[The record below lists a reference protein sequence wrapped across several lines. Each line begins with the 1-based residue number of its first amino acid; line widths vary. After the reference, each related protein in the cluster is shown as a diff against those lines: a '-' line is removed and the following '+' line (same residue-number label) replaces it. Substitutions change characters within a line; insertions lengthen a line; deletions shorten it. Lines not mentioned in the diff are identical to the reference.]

1 MRRHF
6 VLAVFL
12 LLFLPTVCARL
23 EVVVISPDNGEQLW
37 GTFPIK
43 WAGAC
48 DPPDNVTYTIEIS
61 TNRGT
66 TWQTVGVKEFYE
78 IEMLTPHEISFNSVG
93 IEKSTTCLV
102 RVSARNSRGEE
113 NMDTSDDI
121 FTIQNI
127 LPPPTLISPADGS
140 SIASRMPVLVWMD
153 EESPWGIENHWV
165 EVSKDPYFTPRYIL
179 WASATGP
186 ETSVTVGSALP
197 EGKYYWRV
205 KAVDNRGVE
214 SEFSQPFSFEVF
226 TYAPVITA
234 INPSKRYV
242 NARRAELI
250 VGYQNIYLIS
260 YSLDLVNWS
269 NWEILSTNPQ
279 GQPAL
284 VVTFSENERDGEKTI
299 YVRGQ
304 SQGGKVSDIKS
315 VKVCL
320 DTQPPVVT
328 PQYSGVLGERGYKG
342 SVTINLVAFDITSGV
357 ETIMYKVDDGPW
369 ENGSTFTIATDGE
382 HTVEYVVSDRA
393 GNVRRETLYVSV
405 YTPLSPVPYMAFFT
419 GTIGVAVFWVY
430 MWKRGIP
437 AIAAW
442 RKQRQLRSRWFQEL
456 VGWTEEVPE
465 VKVPAG
471 AGKAALKEAREAP
484 ETVSKPPRT
493 SSIVQ
498 SYKELLMPAAER
510 LAEKKAAR
518 DISDLISQLE
528 QVSKKK

>member
-1 MRRHF
+1 M
-6 VLAVFL
+6 
-12 LLFLPTVCARL
+12 
-23 EVVVISPDNGEQLW
+23 
-37 GTFPIK
+37 
-43 WAGAC
+43 
-48 DPPDNVTYTIEIS
+48 
-61 TNRGT
+61 
-66 TWQTVGVKEFYE
+66 
-78 IEMLTPHEISFNSVG
+78 
-93 IEKSTTCLV
+93 
-102 RVSARNSRGEE
+102 
-113 NMDTSDDI
+113 
-121 FTIQNI
+121 
-127 LPPPTLISPADGS
+127 
-140 SIASRMPVLVWMD
+140 
-153 EESPWGIENHWV
+153 
-165 EVSKDPYFTPRYIL
+165 
-179 WASATGP
+179 
-186 ETSVTVGSALP
+186 
-197 EGKYYWRV
+197 
-205 KAVDNRGVE
+205 
-214 SEFSQPFSFEVF
+214 
-226 TYAPVITA
+226 
-234 INPSKRYV
+234 
-242 NARRAELI
+242 
-250 VGYQNIYLIS
+250 
-260 YSLDLVNWS
+260 
-269 NWEILSTNPQ
+269 
-279 GQPAL
+279 
-284 VVTFSENERDGEKTI
+284 
-299 YVRGQ
+299 
-304 SQGGKVSDIKS
+304 SDIKS